1 MDQLSGT
8 LMRYPWGTS
17 DAIAD
22 ILGLD
27 HDTAPIAEYWLGA
40 HPLSPSQIGDRP
52 LHETIADDP
61 STLGE
66 ASATEFGAQL
76 PFLMKV
82 LSAKHALSIQAHPSR
97 EQAEEGFAAEDAAGI
112 PATAPERSY
121 RDPWPKPEV
130 IVALDEFRTLY
141 GFRSPL
147 LSWQL
152 FNQLGVGP
160 DALKVFAPLGA
171 RGGEAAVQE
180 VFLDVLSI
188 DGGRLALVD
197 DVLSAASKH
206 VDAPGERGELA
217 RTALELQATFG
228 TDPGILAA
236 LLMNRV
242 TLAPGEALYV
252 PPGRMHAH
260 LSGTGVEVM
269 ATSDNVLRGG
279 LTTKHIAVDELV
291 RVVDFGWVTPEILPG
306 AEASPGVIA
315 YPTQCREF
323 DLWRLEPSPGVSIS
337 VPGDGHAR
345 IALVTRGQ
353 ATFTQGDETH
363 TLPRGDA
370 AFITA
375 KDAGITLTGDAQL
388 FLAAPGLH

>member
-1 MDQLSGT
+1 MDQLNGT
-8 LMRYPWGTS
+8 LMRYPWGTT

-27 HDTAPIAEYWLGA
+27 HDASPIAEYWLGA

-52 LHETIADDP
+52 LHETIAADP

-66 ASATEFGAQL
+66 ASTGEFGEQL

-97 EQAEEGFAAEDAAGI
+97 EQAEEGYASEDAAGI
-112 PATAPERSY
+112 PATAPDRSY
-121 RDPWPKPEV
+121 KDPWPKPEV
-130 IVALDEFRTLY
+130 IVALEEFHTLY

-152 FNQLGVGP
+152 FNQLGVGA
-160 DALKVFAPLGA
+160 DVLKMLAPLSS
-171 RGGEAAVQE
+171 RGGEAGVQE

-188 DGGRLALVD
+188 DGDRTALVD
-197 DVLSAASKH
+197 HVLAAASRH
-206 VDAPGERGELA
+206 VDAPGERGEFA

-228 TDPGILAA
+228 ADPGILAA

-260 LSGTGVEVM
+260 LSGTGIEVM

-291 RVVDFGWVTPEILPG
+291 RVVDFAWVTPEILPG
-306 AEASPGVIA
+306 AEVAPGVIA

-323 DLWRLEPSPGVSIS
+323 DVWRLEPAPGRTVA

-345 IALVTRGQ
+345 IAFVTRGE
-353 ATFTQGDETH
+353 ATFAGPETH
-363 TLPRGDA
+363 ALRRGEAVFIPAQDA
-370 AFITA
+370 AL
-375 KDAGITLTGDAQL
+375 TLTGDAQV